1 MTRFNISKL
10 KNKIKQDK
18 KNILYFILMLLPAV
32 FVLTNRFS
40 YLALSAFLIL
50 GVTGIL
56 FFFYKGK
63 ITKYHFI
70 VDKILIILFFY
81 LILSFLFS
89 NQNIINLFS
98 YKFLR
103 YDGSIFFSYI
113 AFFIFSVPF
122 IKYEKASKFY
132 FNIIFLVFIVFA
144 IFGFYEYI
152 TKDYFF
158 TVRVDFLMPMFV
170 AANIAHNAT
179 GSAYAII
186 SIFALAF
193 FLYSEKLN
201 KFLYFIVLIICF
213 PALLMTKSRGSLI
226 AFVITGFFMLLIYL
240 KSFKKIIIAIST
252 LSVALVS
259 MIFITGTF
267 ERVLQIFTLKDNTF
281 LTRLYFWKKAI
292 YLFNQSPL
300 FGVGFGRFND
310 IGFTVGAEVHLTG
323 IPGVISFYTN
333 KDFTFDE
340 SFAHNS
346 YLHFLSETGIIGLAL
361 VLIFWITCFYLIFKS
376 YKYIENKNLK
386 KILFAS
392 LGGIIG
398 LFILSITENYF
409 TAPTVMMILSVS
421 TSLSLGT
428 AWEVQIRK
436 KNLLLIKDSPNN
448 L

>member
-1 MTRFNISKL
+1 
-10 KNKIKQDK
+10 
-18 KNILYFILMLLPAV
+18 MLLPTA

-40 YLALSAFLIL
+40 FLALSAFLIL

-56 FFFYKGK
+56 FFFYKEK

-89 NQNIINLFS
+89 NQNIIDLFS

-158 TVRVDFLMPMFV
+158 TVRVDFLMTMFV

-201 KFLYFIVLIICF
+201 KFLYFIVLIICLL
-213 PALLMTKSRGSLI
+213 ALLMTKSRGSLI
-226 AFVITGFFMLLIYL
+226 AFVVTGFFILIIYL

-252 LSVALVS
+252 LFVALVS

-267 ERVLQIFTLKDNTF
+267 ERVLQIFTLNNNTT

-310 IGFTVGAEVHLTG
+310 IGFTVGAEVPLTG
-323 IPGVISFYTN
+323 IPGVILFYTN
-333 KDFTFDE
+333 KNFTFDE

-436 KNLLLIKDSPNN
+436 KILLLIKDSPNN